1 MIVMGIF
8 GDRDPSTRSARPGF
22 RLAAQT
28 HPSTRKTGGCRG
40 PRETPPKRLNSKL
53 RIAQLALIAVMGIG
67 FLGAD
72 TDARFNRL
80 GHQLMCMCGCNQ
92 ILLECN
98 HVGCA
103 YSDRMRNE
111 LTAGLERGDND
122 SLILQSFV
130 QKYGNTVLSAPSNTG
145 FNIVAWITPFAVLV
159 LASAIAI
166 WLVRM
171 WRARPVAQPV
181 ARVNLPTQE
190 LDALR
195 RRAREETEF

>member
-28 HPSTRKTGGCRG
+28 HPSTRNAGGWRG

-53 RIAQLALIAVMGIG
+53 RIAQLALITVMGIG

-72 TDARFNRL
+72 TDARFNKL

-111 LTAGLERGDND
+111 LTAGLERGDSD
-122 SLILQSFV
+122 SLVLQSFV
-130 QKYGNTVLSAPSNTG
+130 QKYGNTVLSAPTNTG
-145 FNIVAWITPFAVLV
+145 FNVVAWITPFAVFA
-159 LASAIAI
+159 LASFIAV
-166 WLVRM
+166 WLVRDWKVRPM
-171 WRARPVAQPV
+171 VKPVTTSNLISEQLDELRQKARQ
-181 ARVNLPTQE
+181 
-190 LDALR
+190 
-195 RRAREETEF
+195 ETEF